1 VALKGIERKRE
12 FRVRWGGGPPGVD
25 EHLVSLVSP
34 ASFPAEQYR
43 VLRHIVEQMHR
54 DRALQV
60 VAVTSPTPGDG
71 KTTTAINLAGA
82 LAQSLSVRVLLVDAD
97 LRRPSLTLSDRLG
110 LGDTRAPGLA
120 AAILDPAASLDEL
133 VRHYPRFALSVLPA
147 GRCPVA
153 YYEILA
159 SPRLGDLLDEVRQ
172 RYDYVILDTP
182 PAVAVPDCRVISR
195 WIDGF
200 LIVVAAHRTPLR
212 LVEETLSMVGAEK
225 RLGLVFN
232 GDDSPLSVYSRYGYG
247 HYSDGQPNDGHR
259 SRRWPWLRK

>member
-1 VALKGIERKRE
+1 MPVSPKAHGL
-12 FRVRWGGGPPGVD
+12 D
-25 EHLVSLVSP
+25 DHLVSLVSP

-82 LAQSLSVRVLLVDAD
+82 LAQSPNLRVLLVEGD
-97 LRRPSLTLSDRLG
+97 LRRPSLTLTDRLG
-110 LGDTRAPGLA
+110 LGATGAPGLA
-120 AAILDPAASLDEL
+120 AAILDPAASLDEV
-133 VRHYPRFALSVLPA
+133 VRHHPRFALWVLPS
-147 GRCPVA
+147 GPCPVA

-159 SPRLGDLLDEVRQ
+159 SPRLGELLDEARQ
-172 RYDYVILDTP
+172 RYDYVIVDTP

-212 LVEETLSMVGAEK
+212 LVEETLRLVGPERA
-225 RLGLVFN
+225 LGLVFN
-232 GDDSPLSVYSRYGYG
+232 GDDSRLSAYYGYG
-247 HYSDGQPNDGHR
+247 YGPYGDDQPRQGDRGPR
-259 SRRWPWLRK
+259 WRRGGKSRGNLCT